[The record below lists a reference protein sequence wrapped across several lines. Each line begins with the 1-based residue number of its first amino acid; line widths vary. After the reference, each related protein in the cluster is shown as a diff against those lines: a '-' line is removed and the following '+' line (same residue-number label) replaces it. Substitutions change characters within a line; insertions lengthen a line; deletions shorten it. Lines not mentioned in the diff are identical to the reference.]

1 MICFINNSFV
11 PYRDATLHISDVGLQ
26 RGFGIF
32 DYFISVNGAIPFFDD
47 YLNRFYLSAEK
58 LNLKVPFDRG
68 DLKKKIYHLLNENKL
83 AITGVKLLLTGGFAD
98 DLYTPTDPNFLIINI
113 PVPNYSDTY
122 SDGIKLL
129 LLDYVRY
136 LPEVKTTFYL
146 PALSLLPELKR
157 IGALETLYHHK
168 GIVYE
173 TTRANFFI
181 IKNGV
186 LITPSEGILKGIT
199 RKHVLKVARL
209 QMKVEER
216 IVKLDEI
223 FDSDEIFIT
232 GTSKHI
238 LPVVNIDGKIIANGR
253 PGTITNK
260 LAQDFKAYYQDH
272 IDKK

>member
-83 AITGVKLLLTGGFAD
+83 AITGIKLLLTGGFAD

-146 PALSLLPELKR
+146 PALSLLPELMR

-260 LAQDFKAYYQDH
+260 LAQDFKAYYQDQ

>member
-1 MICFINNSFV
+1 
-11 PYRDATLHISDVGLQ
+11 
-26 RGFGIF
+26 
-32 DYFISVNGAIPFFDD
+32 
-47 YLNRFYLSAEK
+47 
-58 LNLKVPFDRG
+58 
-68 DLKKKIYHLLNENKL
+68 
-83 AITGVKLLLTGGFAD
+83 
-98 DLYTPTDPNFLIINI
+98 
-113 PVPNYSDTY
+113 
-122 SDGIKLL
+122 
-129 LLDYVRY
+129 VRY

-260 LAQDFKAYYQDH
+260 LAQDFKAYYQDQ

>member
-68 DLKKKIYHLLNENKL
+68 DLKEKIYHLLNENKL
-83 AITGVKLLLTGGFAD
+83 AITGIKLLLTGGFAD

-173 TTRANFFI
+173 ATRANFFI

-260 LAQDFKAYYQDH
+260 LAQDFKAYYQDQ

>member
-173 TTRANFFI
+173 ATRANIFI

-260 LAQDFKAYYQDH
+260 LAQDFKAYYQDQ

>member
-260 LAQDFKAYYQDH
+260 LAQDFKAYYQDQ

>member
-83 AITGVKLLLTGGFAD
+83 AITGIKLLLTGGFAD

-260 LAQDFKAYYQDH
+260 LAQDFKAYYQDQ

>member
-186 LITPSEGILKGIT
+186 LIAPSEGILKGIT

-260 LAQDFKAYYQDH
+260 LAQDFKAYYQDQ

>member
-68 DLKKKIYHLLNENKL
+68 DLKEKIYHLLNENKL
-83 AITGVKLLLTGGFAD
+83 AITGIKLLLTGGFAD

-260 LAQDFKAYYQDH
+260 LAQDFKAYYQDQ

>member
-146 PALSLLPELKR
+146 PALSLFPELKR

-209 QMKVEER
+209 QMKVE
-216 IVKLDEI
+216 
-223 FDSDEIFIT
+223 
-232 GTSKHI
+232 
-238 LPVVNIDGKIIANGR
+238 
-253 PGTITNK
+253 
-260 LAQDFKAYYQDH
+260 
-272 IDKK
+272 

>member
-146 PALSLLPELKR
+146 PALSLLPELMR

-260 LAQDFKAYYQDH
+260 LAQDFKAYYQDQ

>member
-216 IVKLDEI
+216 IVKLDDI

-260 LAQDFKAYYQDH
+260 LAQDFKAYYQDQ

>member
-32 DYFISVNGAIPFFDD
+32 DYFISLNGAIPFFDD

-68 DLKKKIYHLLNENKL
+68 DLKEKIYHLLNENKL
-83 AITGVKLLLTGGFAD
+83 AITGIKLLLTGGFAD

-136 LPEVKTTFYL
+136 LPEVKTTILSESDL
-146 PALSLLPELKR
+146 P
-157 IGALETLYHHK
+157 
-168 GIVYE
+168 
-173 TTRANFFI
+173 
-181 IKNGV
+181 
-186 LITPSEGILKGIT
+186 
-199 RKHVLKVARL
+199 
-209 QMKVEER
+209 
-216 IVKLDEI
+216 
-223 FDSDEIFIT
+223 
-232 GTSKHI
+232 
-238 LPVVNIDGKIIANGR
+238 
-253 PGTITNK
+253 
-260 LAQDFKAYYQDH
+260 
-272 IDKK
+272 

>member
-68 DLKKKIYHLLNENKL
+68 DLKEKIYHLLNENKL

-146 PALSLLPELKR
+146 PALSLLPELMR

-260 LAQDFKAYYQDH
+260 LAQDFKAYYQDQ

>member
-83 AITGVKLLLTGGFAD
+83 AITGIKLLLTGGFAD
-98 DLYTPTDPNFLIINI
+98 DLYMPTDPNFLIINI

-260 LAQDFKAYYQDH
+260 LAQDFKAYYQDQ